1 MIRSPAHNLRRE
13 CLLTA
18 ACLSALIF
26 SIAPIKAAEPR
37 VADSSTSSNAS
48 ATHFEFVDNRV
59 LLPVFVNGEGPF
71 EFILDTGAGD
81 GSSITLDLFNRL
93 HLEKEGKSE
102 VTGAGANTESVLDT
116 HAASLKFGSYELGPI
131 PLMAFSMKAMTDAIG
146 FRELDGILGDA
157 LFDRFVVTLDF
168 DQQVI
173 TLRNPRDYEPPPGS
187 VVIPFEIYNHIVP
200 ACEGLVDGRKARLL
214 IDLGDRSSFTLFKP
228 FWKKYG
234 YQHHRSVIRAMT
246 GIGIGGPIYGL
257 VTRVQTVTIGGA
269 DVKQPLT
276 RLVLQKPSA
285 INDHVIDGSVGTGI
299 LKKFVVTFDYPHRRM
314 ILAPGKERNLLDTY
328 DRSGVWIGRVGAEL
342 RILDVTHDSAAQAA
356 DIRVG
361 DSIVAIDGV
370 AAGSIFL
377 PDVRAR
383 FSDPHTESSDI
394 VVMRAGRQMV
404 KRLTMR
410 DLVPLR

>member
-1 MIRSPAHNLRRE
+1 MTNDRVPAPLVI
-13 CLLTA
+13 LP
-18 ACLSALIF
+18 LSAAFLSAFICLI
-26 SIAPIKAAEPR
+26 SPIKAAESPA
-37 VADSSTSSNAS
+37 VNFSNFSNTSS
-48 ATHFEFVDNRV
+48 HFEFADNRV
-59 LLPVFVNGEGPF
+59 LLPVFVNGQGPF

-93 HLEKEGKSE
+93 HLEKESQSE
-102 VTGAGANTESVLDT
+102 VTGAGADTETVLNTRATSI
-116 HAASLKFGSYELGPI
+116 KFGSIELGPL
-131 PLMAFSMKAMTDAIG
+131 PLMAFPMKAMTDAIG
-146 FRELDGILGDA
+146 FRQLDGILGDA
-157 LFDRFVVTLDF
+157 LLDRFVVTLDF
-168 DQQVI
+168 DRQVI
-173 TLRNPRDYEPPPGS
+173 TLADPNDYVPPLGS

-234 YQHHRSVIRAMT
+234 YQHRRSVIRAMT

-257 VTRVQTVTIGGA
+257 VTRVSDVKIGGA
-269 DVKQPLT
+269 DIKQPLT

-285 INDHVIDGSVGTGI
+285 INDQIIDGSIGTGI
-299 LKKFVVTFDYPHRRM
+299 LKKFVVSFDYTHRRM
-314 ILAPGKERNLLDTY
+314 ILVPGKQRDLLDTY
-328 DRSGVWIGRVGAEL
+328 DRSGVWIGHVGAAL
-342 RILDVTHDSAAQAA
+342 KILDVARNSVAQAV
-356 DIRVG
+356 DLRVG
-361 DSIVAIDGV
+361 DTVVAIDGV
-370 AAGSIFL
+370 AASGLFL

-383 FSDPHTESSDI
+383 FADLHTKSSDI